1 MPPKDHQSEAFPWPL
16 FSKISGAKYSAVP
29 QILFASVCPFMFS
42 FERPKS
48 AIFTYPSWL
57 TRTFSGLRSL
67 YKIFYECKW
76 WSANSI
82 FEA

>member
-57 TRTFSGLRSL
+57 TRTFSGFKSL
-67 YKIFYECKW
+67 YKIFNEW
-76 WSANSI
+76 RWESARRM
-82 FEA
+82 FDA